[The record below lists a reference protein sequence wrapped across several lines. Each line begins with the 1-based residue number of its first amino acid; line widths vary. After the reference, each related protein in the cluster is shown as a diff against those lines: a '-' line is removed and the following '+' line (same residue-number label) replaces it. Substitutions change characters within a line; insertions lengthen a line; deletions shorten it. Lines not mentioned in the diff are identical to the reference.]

1 MDLAIDVIIVPQGAE
16 CRAVRQGLK
25 KLKVKPR
32 IIAIPIGT
40 NRIEET
46 LSKQDFWQSNP
57 KRVLMMGLCGSLSS
71 SFSVGD
77 LALYHGCYQQRE
89 HKSNGNYLEINS
101 ELNSLIRS
109 KINTQLRQAG
119 SIFVTGVTSQQVI
132 TKVATK
138 RQLAED
144 FSAQV
149 IDMENYQYIAC
160 LQQKNIELSI
170 LRIVSDDLKFD
181 LPKLEKAIS
190 IDGKL
195 KPLTLITEM
204 SRTPY
209 CSIKFVISSLLAL
222 KKLRK
227 VVTMIFSN

>member
-25 KLKVKPR
+25 SLSVKPR

-46 LSKQDFWQSNP
+46 LSAQQFWQSNP
-57 KRVLMMGLCGSLSS
+57 QRVLMMGLCGSLSS
-71 SFSVGD
+71 SLSVGD
-77 LALYHGCYQQRE
+77 LALYESCYQQNNR
-89 HKSNGNYLEINS
+89 NYIEINS
-101 ELNSLIRS
+101 ELNSLIRH
-109 KINTQLRQAG
+109 KINTQLGQNK
-119 SIFVTGVTSQQVI
+119 STFVSGLTSHKVI

-138 RQLAED
+138 RQLFED

-149 IDMENYQYIAC
+149 IDMESYLYITY
-160 LQQKNIELSI
+160 LQQQNIELSI

-181 LPKLEKAIS
+181 LPNLEQAIS

-195 KPLTLITEM
+195 KPLTLISEM
-204 SRTPY
+204 SRSPY
-209 CSIKFVISSLLAL
+209 SSIKFVISSLLAL
-222 KKLRK
+222 ERLRE
-227 VVTMIFSN
+227 VVRNIFTN